1 MGLSELK
8 VGQIA
13 VIDSIKA
20 DSSNQALVHR
30 LEAMG
35 ILPNRPIQVLRV
47 AVFGGP
53 LHVRIGTTTEVA
65 IRRQEASQILVKVA

>member
-8 VGQIA
+8 VGQVGFVDCIQA
-13 VIDSIKA
+13 HH
-20 DSSNQALVHR
+20 SNKGLVNR

-47 AVFGGP
+47 AGFGGP
-53 LHVRIGTTTEVA
+53 LHIRIGTTTEVA
-65 IRRQEASQILVKVA
+65 IRRQEAELIRVKLC

>member
-8 VGQIA
+8 AGQVAFVEHIQ
-13 VIDSIKA
+13 A
-20 DSSNQALVHR
+20 DHSSDGLVHR

-47 AVFGGP
+47 AWFGGP

-65 IRRQEASQILVKVA
+65 IRRHEAAQIRVKVC

>member
-8 VGQIA
+8 AGQVGLVDCIQPHH
-13 VIDSIKA
+13 
-20 DSSNQALVHR
+20 SNDGLVHR

-47 AVFGGP
+47 AWFGGP
-53 LHVRIGTTTEVA
+53 LHIRIGTTTEVA
-65 IRRQEASQILVKVA
+65 IRRQEAQQIRVKVC

>member
-8 VGQIA
+8 AGQVGFVDCIQPHH
-13 VIDSIKA
+13 
-20 DSSNQALVHR
+20 SNKGLVNR

-47 AVFGGP
+47 AGFGGP
-53 LHVRIGTTTEVA
+53 LHIRIGTTTEVA
-65 IRRQEASQILVKVA
+65 IRRQEAEQIRVKLC